1 MQVCVERTHRRKGIA
16 KRMLKGYS
24 VMIRNML
31 TQVQSIHLLCKEG
44 LIELYKNA
52 GFQLLGLS
60 SVVHGKEQWF
70 EMRQIVRSE
79 ACAEN

>member
-1 MQVCVERTHRRKGIA
+1 
-16 KRMLKGYS
+16 MLKGYS

-52 GFQLLGLS
+52 GFPVLCPS
-60 SVVHGKEQWF
+60 RVVDGKEQWF
-70 EMRQIVRSE
+70 GMRQIFRSE

>member
-1 MQVCVERTHRRKGIA
+1 MT
-16 KRMLKGYS
+16 
-24 VMIRNML
+24 RNML

-52 GFQLLGLS
+52 GFQLLGPS

-79 ACAEN
+79 ACAED

>member
-1 MQVCVERTHRRKGIA
+1 
-16 KRMLKGYS
+16 
-24 VMIRNML
+24 MIRNML

-44 LIELYKNA
+44 LVELYTTA
-52 GFQLLGLS
+52 GFQLLGPS

-79 ACAEN
+79 ACAED

>member
-1 MQVCVERTHRRKGIA
+1 
-16 KRMLKGYS
+16 
-24 VMIRNML
+24 MIRNML
-31 TQVQSIHLLCKEG
+31 TQVHSIHLLCKEG

-52 GFQLLGLS
+52 GFQLLGPS

-79 ACAEN
+79 ACAED